1 MELDF
6 HHRFVAAEADESWTL
21 LLLHGT
27 GGDEDDLLE
36 LGRLLSPGAALL
48 SPRGKVLENGM
59 PRFFRRDAE
68 GRFDREDLIR
78 RTGELAGFLKAAA
91 ERYRFDPSRI
101 VAVGYSNGANI
112 AAALLLLKP
121 AALAGAVL
129 FHAMVPLQP
138 ADPPD
143 LRGVPVFLAAG
154 RLDGLI
160 PPEESKRLAR
170 LLESAGALVTMAW
183 QPEGHQ
189 LTRAEAEAARQWLQG
204 LNTDRGRGERHH
216 TGHGSTSREVLHGT

>member
-1 MELDF
+1 MDLDF
-6 HHRFVAAEADESWTL
+6 QHRFIAATGGERRTL

-36 LGRLLSPGAALL
+36 LGRLLAPGAALL

-68 GRFDREDLIR
+68 GRFDREDLVN
-78 RTGELAGFLKAAA
+78 RTEELAGFVAAA
-91 ERYRFDPSRI
+91 AGAYRFDPSRV

-121 AALAGAVL
+121 AALAAAVL
-129 FHAMVPLQP
+129 FRAMVPLRP
-138 ADPPD
+138 RDAPD

-160 PPEESKRLAR
+160 PPGESQGLAH
-170 LLESAGALVTMAW
+170 LLESAGALVTMSW
-183 QPEGHQ
+183 QPGGHQ
-189 LTRAEAEAARQWLQG
+189 LTRAEAEAARQWLQE
-204 LNTDRGRGERHH
+204 LNIDRGRGSRRHA
-216 TGHGSTSREVLHGT
+216 GRGSPSREVLHGT